1 MNIKNIFKPT
11 NVNLV
16 RELVISEFKLRYQ
29 GSVLGYIWSLLRP
42 LMMFAVL
49 YVVFTQIIKL
59 GTDIEHYPVYLL
71 LGLVLWTFF
80 TEATM
85 GGMNAITGRGDLV
98 RKVSIPKYLIV
109 VSTNISAFVNF
120 VLNMLVV
127 FVFMYF
133 TGAEIS
139 IGVLLVPLLVL
150 ELFIFC
156 LALSFL
162 LAALFVKYRDISHI
176 WDVILQALFYATPI
190 IYTFAIVPPFIA
202 QFVAL
207 SPLTQIIQDIREV
220 MITPTTLTSSE
231 VNTSLLGQLAPFIIV
246 FVLLVISVTYFKRN
260 AHKFAEEL

>member
-29 GSVLGYIWSLLRP
+29 GSVLGYVWSLLRP

-49 YVVFTQIIKL
+49 YVVFTQIIRL
-59 GTDIEHYPVYLL
+59 GTDIPHYPVYLL

-109 VSTNISAFVNF
+109 VSTNISALVNF
-120 VLNMLVV
+120 FLNMLVV
-127 FVFMYF
+127 FIFMFF
-133 TGAEIS
+133 TGADMS
-139 IGVLLVPLLVL
+139 IGMLWVPLLLL

-176 WDVILQALFYATPI
+176 WEVILQALFYATPI
-190 IYTFAIVPPFIA
+190 IYAFAIVPPFIA

-220 MITPTTLTSSE
+220 MITPATLTSQE

-246 FVLLVISVTYFKRN
+246 LVLLVVSVTYFKRN